1 MILRHFLKNFLK
13 FSLDSYGDT
22 ALHDAIGKENHEVVE
37 MLCKVNTL
45 DLTIRNKRGNCRRN
59 FLRTLDLIIKIYY
72 YSTFENN

>member
-1 MILRHFLKNFLK
+1 
-13 FSLDSYGDT
+13 
-22 ALHDAIGKENHEVVE
+22 

-72 YSTFENN
+72 YSTLKK